1 MSVRSVLKWRKTL
14 AVIGLCLTPMLL
26 GAATPPL
33 NFVAAEPGFAAASA
47 QYRSLWCS
55 EGSRIIAV
63 LERVSGFSFPAS
75 PIEVFVFQG
84 PPMTAYDGRTIWLK
98 ASYPEYY
105 KRATLV
111 HELGHRLAATMPRTA
126 DLDDHRLLYLFL
138 YDAWTELY
146 GAPFADRMVQIERRI
161 AGRYDYAGAWDW
173 TLIQTREQRQARLAS
188 LRPISSNGVTAR
200 DGQSAATPPSC
211 PGV

>member
-1 MSVRSVLKWRKTL
+1 MLVRMTLKL
-14 AVIGLCLTPMLL
+14 ANRLAAIGLCCGAVCLD
-26 GAATPPL
+26 AATPPL
-33 NFVAAEPGFAAASA
+33 TFVAAEPGFAAASA
-47 QYRSLWCS
+47 EYRSLWCS
-55 EGSRIIAV
+55 EGSRIIAA
-63 LERVSGFSFPAS
+63 LERVSGFAFPAT

-111 HELGHRLAATMPRTA
+111 HELGHRLAATMPRTP

-146 GAPFADRMVQIERRI
+146 GATFADRMVQIERRI
-161 AGRYDYAGAWDW
+161 TGRYDYAGAWAW
-173 TLIQTREQRQARLAS
+173 ALAQTREQRQARLNS
-188 LRPISSNGVTAR
+188 LRSLSST
-200 DGQSAATPPSC
+200 SAATGEGKNAAIPPSC
-211 PGV
+211 PGA